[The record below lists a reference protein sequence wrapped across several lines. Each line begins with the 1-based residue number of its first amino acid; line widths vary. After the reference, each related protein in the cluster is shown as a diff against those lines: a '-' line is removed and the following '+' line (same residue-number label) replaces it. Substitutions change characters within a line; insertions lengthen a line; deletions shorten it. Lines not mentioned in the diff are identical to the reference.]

1 MTDPEISTP
10 NETQVKNSRLEINRS
25 LLHST
30 KRLDFSLIIGLF
42 SAFSLIF
49 IALLIGGSIVAFYN
63 IPAVCIVIFGTISV
77 TMIAFSL
84 REMRSTIV
92 DTIGVF
98 YPKNYSKETASE
110 RILHLAT
117 LSKDRGI
124 LALDE
129 LHSDLK
135 EEPFLQ
141 RAIALVVDGN
151 ESSLVERVLMNE
163 ISSIAESREQS
174 VNVLRKAAEIA
185 PAMGLIGTLVGL
197 IQLLGNLDN
206 PSEIGPAMAVA
217 LLTTFYGAI
226 LAYMVFA
233 PVAAKL
239 ESNINQQLMTYDI
252 YMTGTLS
259 ISKQENIHFLKTYLN
274 TKLAPGIYQH

>member
-1 MTDPEISTP
+1 
-10 NETQVKNSRLEINRS
+10 
-25 LLHST
+25 
-30 KRLDFSLIIGLF
+30 
-42 SAFSLIF
+42 
-49 IALLIGGSIVAFYN
+49 
-63 IPAVCIVIFGTISV
+63 
-77 TMIAFSL
+77 MIAFSL
-84 REMRSTIV
+84 KEVRSAIIES
-92 DTIGVF
+92 IGVF
-98 YPKNYSKETASE
+98 HPTNHSKEAASK

-129 LHSDLK
+129 LHGDLK
-135 EEPFLQ
+135 GEPFLQ

-151 ESSLVERVLMNE
+151 ESSLVERVLMND
-163 ISSIAESREQS
+163 ISSIAESREKS
-174 VNVLRKAAEIA
+174 VNVLKKAAEVA

-197 IQLLGNLDN
+197 IQLLGNLDT

-233 PVAAKL
+233 PIAAKL
-239 ESNINQQLMTYDI
+239 ENNIHQQLMTCDI
-252 YMTGTLS
+252 YMAGTLS

-274 TKLAPGIYQH
+274 AKLIPDKYQH